1 MQDKV
6 FLKFYPY
13 LYCPCSIG
21 SGDPM
26 EQGQTIIN
34 IIFMNQKKHFLKEL
48 IYASLLSLLVF
59 SCGCDAG
66 HGKGSRER
74 IHFAFHEEAP
84 NIIMPVVFQD
94 SIKANLIFDTGWGNS
109 NLDSSFVSNHPS
121 LVSGKELL
129 GLGIS
134 CSAWNPSSR
143 FPAKVYK
150 ALEFKLGEHTAKYE
164 NYFVSD
170 YRTMMG
176 VKGVD
181 GIAGIPPADSSK
193 VWHLNF
199 EHNFIAIHRA
209 DSFEMPD
216 GCMTFPLKTYISPH
230 GMGITANLP
239 LEIKMPDGDTLT
251 LHRDFAIDSGAWS
264 ELTLTCEAPETAR
277 INRNKDDAVWL
288 PTPDNKYTRNYVAS
302 ASLLGTELD
311 SFRIQTY
318 DFKTGVTYPYV
329 LGSNFLKRFNV
340 YLDLQRKVIGLEP
353 LRDFTRL
360 IDKHAR
366 CLHFNF
372 DDKAIGQGRWVIK
385 NIADTKENYFYTAG
399 LQKGDELVSMNG
411 IPMKE
416 LNMELKEKIF
426 RSEYIVCKLI
436 RDGKTMEITVP
447 VNKNEPLGF

>member
-1 MQDKV
+1 MDQEKHP
-6 FLKFYPY
+6 FRGY
-13 LYCPCSIG
+13 L
-21 SGDPM
+21 
-26 EQGQTIIN
+26 
-34 IIFMNQKKHFLKEL
+34 
-48 IYASLLSLLVF
+48 YASLLSLLVL
-59 SCGCDAG
+59 SCGCGAD
-66 HGKGSRER
+66 HGKESRER
-74 IHFAFHEEAP
+74 IGFAFHEEAP
-84 NIIMPVVFQD
+84 KIIMPVVFQD

-129 GLGIS
+129 GFGIS
-134 CSAWNPSSR
+134 GSAWNTSSMV
-143 FPAKVYK
+143 PAKVYK
-150 ALEFKLGEHTAKYE
+150 GLEMNLGENILKYDDCA
-164 NYFVSD
+164 VSD
-170 YRTMMG
+170 YRTVIG
-176 VKGVD
+176 LKDVD

-199 EHNFIAIHRA
+199 EHNFIAIQQA
-209 DSFEMPD
+209 DSFKMPD

-230 GMGITANLP
+230 GMVMSANLP
-239 LEIKMPDGDTLT
+239 LEIKMPGGDTLT

-416 LNMELKEKIF
+416 LNMEPREKIF
-426 RSEYIVCKLI
+426 QSEYIVCKLI